1 LQEKVHT
8 DLNFGAIPPF
18 LPFIVRPILG
28 TFCNFM
34 TSTHKKSL
42 VGNFELMETA
52 LSEATPWF
60 AGEKIELAD
69 FLLSFPMD
77 MAEQRK

>member
-1 LQEKVHT
+1 M
-8 DLNFGAIPPF
+8 A
-18 LPFIVRPILG
+18 
-28 TFCNFM
+28 
-34 TSTHKKSL
+34 STHKKSL

-52 LSEATPWF
+52 LSESTPWF

>member
-1 LQEKVHT
+1 
-8 DLNFGAIPPF
+8 
-18 LPFIVRPILG
+18 
-28 TFCNFM
+28 M

-42 VGNFELMETA
+42 VGDFELMETA